1 MIEQPQEKKPLTLV
15 AYSLTNF
22 EGIKDVLLQDIPP
35 GKYFIALG
43 GDNAAGKSSLIKGI
57 AMAILG
63 KPTDKL
69 PIRQGANEARAELVF
84 DRLKVIARCF
94 TVQSGKREGEIDYEV
109 KIQVNT
115 EDGWATLASPPPAE
129 RLKSL
134 VSSITFDIGDFLEKK
149 DAEQVQAIRNA
160 FRVDT
165 TELDS
170 LEAELV
176 DKRKVA
182 NADVDRITKRNAGMK
197 KVDAPEVEE
206 DASALIAELQT
217 IQTHNAEQVT
227 LQSAVDKWAAQE
239 KAESEAIKT
248 RETSETETKDLIKK
262 LQDELKA
269 AQDKLKTQRADIE
282 RCEGIHE
289 KTKEHLQSAQT
300 NLESFVP
307 ESTAEIEERIKTVD
321 TTNAN
326 VRENKRIDAALAE
339 YQEAET
345 RRAELEKQLL
355 ETRNAKKKL
364 LFESAQSSGFAFPG
378 FEIRDT
384 SKPDAEKREYAIW
397 IDGLPLRQHNT
408 ETKIRFATSFGVM
421 EKPMMRIFALG
432 DGEKITPK
440 NMEIIRKIAEESKT
454 YIFTEI
460 AVTAGEVVEGFRTV
474 DYFLHEGRI
483 ADPEVVY
490 ADEQLALE
498 KKLAEILESQEVDS
512 E

>member
-1 MIEQPQEKKPLTLV
+1 
-15 AYSLTNF
+15 
-22 EGIKDVLLQDIPP
+22 
-35 GKYFIALG
+35 
-43 GDNAAGKSSLIKGI
+43 
-57 AMAILG
+57 
-63 KPTDKL
+63 
-69 PIRQGANEARAELVF
+69 
-84 DRLKVIARCF
+84 
-94 TVQSGKREGEIDYEV
+94 
-109 KIQVNT
+109 
-115 EDGWATLASPPPAE
+115 
-129 RLKSL
+129 
-134 VSSITFDIGDFLEKK
+134 
-149 DAEQVQAIRNA
+149 
-160 FRVDT
+160 
-165 TELDS
+165 
-170 LEAELV
+170 
-176 DKRKVA
+176 
-182 NADVDRITKRNAGMK
+182 
-197 KVDAPEVEE
+197 VEE
-206 DASALIAELQT
+206 DASALIAELQKL
-217 IQTHNAEQVT
+217 QNHNAEQVT
-227 LQSAVDKWAAQE
+227 LQSALDKWTAQE

-269 AQDKLKTQRADIE
+269 AQDKLNAQRADIE

-289 KTKEHLQSAQT
+289 KTKESLQTAQT
-300 NLESFVP
+300 NLDSFVP

-345 RRAELEKQLL
+345 RRADLEKQLL
-355 ETRNAKKKL
+355 DARNAKKKL

-384 SKPDAEKREYAIW
+384 SKPESEKREYAIW

-498 KKLAEILESQEVDS
+498 KKLAESLESKEVDS